1 MNHEFYVYEN
11 KLGEIAK
18 VDEASANRA
27 YANHTLLIV
36 KGDYTYLPKGLVD
49 NESNYV
55 KKEDCYYAIPVGE
68 KVTIDSKEI
77 EGFYVQRNYKYAI
90 TLTIIG
96 PGSEIPYDPMISTNV
111 SASVKVEPWNVKTIH
126 EEVE

>member
-1 MNHEFYVYEN
+1 MV
-11 KLGEIAK
+11 
-18 VDEASANRA
+18 
-27 YANHTLLIV
+27 V
-36 KGDYTYLPKGLVD
+36 KGDYTYLPNGLD
-49 NESNYV
+49 DDETNYV
-55 KKEDCYYAIPVGE
+55 KKENCYYAIPVGAE
-68 KVTIDSKEI
+68 VTIEGKTGTRK
-77 EGFYVQRNYKYAI
+77 GFYVQRNYKYAI

>member
-1 MNHEFYVYEN
+1 MNSMSMRN
-11 KLGEIAK
+11 KLGEIVKA
-18 VDEASANRA
+18 DEASANRA

-68 KVTIDSKEI
+68 KVTIDGRK
-77 EGFYVQRNYKYAI
+77 R
-90 TLTIIG
+90 
-96 PGSEIPYDPMISTNV
+96 
-111 SASVKVEPWNVKTIH
+111 
-126 EEVE
+126 